1 MVRMISV
8 YFTLFLAA
16 FAATAPLQ
24 ARQVGNAQCQ
34 TDRKNIVLS
43 LLLTTSAVGK
53 IDTTGPATAT
63 AVEAAEAGLQS
74 AAAGIMAIGAAL
86 QSGENAPSEDRDQVS
101 AGLTAAQNA
110 LTGSMSECKSVN
122 ATVTNAL
129 NKLDKAIAAGKAV
142 VADCK

>member
-24 ARQVGNAQCQ
+24 ASQVGNAQCQ

-53 IDTTGPATAT
+53 IDTTDPATAT

-101 AGLTAAQNA
+101 AGLTAARNA
-110 LTGSMSECKSVN
+110 LTGINDKSVN

-142 VADCK
+142 VVDCK